1 LTDFRLFHGESR
13 LFRVLVTDE
22 RVQLAA
28 LGFGISSLPADAIT
42 QDDGRP
48 FGESDRARPGL
59 GIGGTSESRCGEWLV
74 VVRVCRDL
82 AGFRHSCFIKSY
94 IIFILEGV
102 GRIPKKN

>member
-1 LTDFRLFHGESR
+1 LTDFRLFHGDIVI
-13 LFRVLVTDE
+13 FGVLMADE

-42 QDDGRP
+42 KDDGRP
-48 FGESDRARPGL
+48 FGESDWARPGF
-59 GIGGTSESRCGEWLV
+59 GIGGTSEGRRGEWLV
-74 VVRVCRDL
+74 VVRVCRDF

-102 GRIPKKN
+102 GRSPKKN